1 MKPVHLSGSQ
11 QRLLNLAQRQ
21 GFVTLDE
28 LAKQLPGDGTVEDTL
43 ALLDA
48 LERHHLPVRA
58 QATAPASPATPP
70 HHALEREE
78 EAELARR
85 IQRGRHRSLRAA
97 ARAPATIRRLLRA
110 ADQVRAGSCSAWALL
125 HDFESAEPEQDEGK
139 AVERICGL
147 ADLLRAL
154 QARRRAL
161 WPDRRTRLLTRERFE
176 ELTAI
181 EEEIARELLRLD
193 LRDTF
198 LERLMRPLRTDA
210 VRLEVARQRLRRIE
224 REAKLSQGDL
234 GDVAESP
241 ERLVRRRLMATRAP
255 AATRRGWLAQF
266 KRARRDIGCASR
278 RAGLSPRDLAAV
290 GAEMRA
296 GGEEATAA
304 RNRLLTAH
312 QKLVMTIARRYPA
325 RGLDFFDL
333 VQEGNLGL
341 ARAADRFDPER
352 GFRFAT
358 YASWWVRQS
367 IGRLLAEQGGPVRIP
382 PHVQEALHKLNRLS
396 RRVVLQTGCEPDVEE
411 LARRLNKSPER
422 VREILGAGVRPVS
435 VDAPQGDDPDGA
447 SLLDF
452 LPDPHAG
459 PDEEADHA
467 VRLEALSGALSA
479 LNPREREILLL
490 RFRDGLTLQEVGEQF
505 GLTRERTRQL
515 QEQAIRRVRQR
526 IRADLLRR
534 LVHDGR
540 RESKGMR

>member
-1 MKPVHLSGSQ
+1 MKAVQLSDSQ

-21 GFVTLDE
+21 GFVTLDD
-28 LAKQLPGDGTVEDTL
+28 LAKQLPSDGTVEDTL
-43 ALLDA
+43 ALLDT
-48 LERHHLPVRA
+48 LERQHLPVRA
-58 QATAPASPATPP
+58 QAPIPVSSAPGLQQT
-70 HHALEREE
+70 LGREE

-110 ADQVRAGSCSAWALL
+110 ADQVRAGSCSPWSLL
-125 HDFESAEPEQDEGK
+125 HDFESSEPEQDEDK
-139 AVERICGL
+139 AVEKIRGL
-147 ADLLRAL
+147 AELLRTL
-154 QARRRAL
+154 QARRREL

-176 ELTAI
+176 DLAGI
-181 EEEIARELLRLD
+181 EEEIARELQHLD

-198 LERLMRPLRTDA
+198 LDRLLRPLRADA
-210 VRLEVARQRLRRIE
+210 ARLEVARERLRHIE
-224 REAKLSQGDL
+224 REAKLPQGDL
-234 GDVAESP
+234 GDFAEAP
-241 ERLVRRRLMATRAP
+241 ERMVRRRLKATRSP
-255 AATRRGWLAQF
+255 AGIRRVWLAQF

-278 RAGLSPRDLAAV
+278 RAGLPPRDLAAV
-290 GAEMRA
+290 GAEIRA

-341 ARAADRFDPER
+341 VRAADRFDPER

-396 RRVVLQTGCEPDVEE
+396 RRVVLQTGREPGVED

-422 VREILGAGVRPVS
+422 VREILGAGIRPVS

-479 LNPREREILLL
+479 LNPREREILLR

-515 QEQAIRRVRQR
+515 QEQAIRRLRQR

-534 LVHDGR
+534 LVRDGR
-540 RESKGMR
+540 REPKGKQ